1 MEEPQPTHAPEL
13 LAPAGDWL
21 CARAAV
27 ENGADAVY
35 FGLATETCFNARA
48 RAKNF
53 TPDELPE
60 LIVWLHRRGVKGY
73 VAVNTLVFPRELE
86 EVETLLRRIAEAGA
100 DAVIVQDA
108 GAARLAHELCPG
120 LPLHA
125 STQMTLSSAEAIRTV
140 EPLGIRR
147 VILPRELSIREI
159 GQIRAGTG
167 LELEVF
173 VHGALCVAYSGQCL
187 ASKTLGGRSGNRGQ
201 CAQPCR
207 LPYQVVCDGNDLNGV
222 SRFREG
228 DAPAEPQR
236 SSQCLPFG
244 PARQEPRPPARYP
257 LSTQDLAAY
266 DLVPELVRAG
276 VAAMK
281 IEGRLKSAEY
291 VAAVT
296 GLYRRAIDAAAACPP
311 QEGGHSCLPL
321 EFTRQQIEQLSLS
334 FSRGFCHGWLE
345 GPNHKALVSG
355 RSPATRGIL
364 LGEVRAAGRGRAA
377 VELVSAVQRGDGIV
391 FEADAAE
398 SDVQGGRVY
407 EVLVD
412 GRSMKEPV
420 AAGVVELTFARG
432 AIDWKEIRP
441 GQRLFKTDDP
451 RLGRQLRRTFT
462 GGESRRRVALDL
474 IVEAAAGRPL
484 RISGR
489 TDSGVVCRLESPE
502 PLQEAVK
509 HPLTAE
515 TLREQLGRLGRTTY
529 QLRHLETR
537 IDGRPMVPL
546 SVLGQLRR
554 GMVEQLDAGAGRVLP
569 RPVAVGSPLVRL
581 RTMISAGRRQSEVS
595 TTAVDHTAE
604 GGCATTTTEGGCAA
618 TAPETAEGGCS
629 SEVPQLHV
637 LCRSIEQLQTV
648 LDCGIRCLVVDF
660 QDVRLCREAVQRIHR
675 AGAKAVMATP
685 RIQKPGEEA
694 VFKTLAGC
702 GPDGFLA
709 RNLGGLG
716 FCSREGIPAVADCSL
731 NATNELTI
739 HWLREQGALRVTAAY
754 DLGREG
760 LWDLASAVPPA
771 WLEVVVHQRVPM
783 FHTEHCLFC
792 ALLSCGTDQSN
803 CGRPCRRHEVR
814 LRDRMGMEHLV
825 SAEFGCRNTVYSA
838 KPQGSPELIPGLLR
852 RGVRHFRVEF
862 LQTAASDEVRSVVQ
876 RYHRVLRAVVGIQAG
891 PNGSADG
898 RRALGAVIPPQDGA
912 A

>member
-1 MEEPQPTHAPEL
+1 MLAFAPTAAAFPEQALDAVEEPQPTHAPEL

-35 FGLATETCFNARA
+35 FGLATATCFNARA
-48 RAKNF
+48 RAQNF

-73 VAVNTLVFPRELE
+73 VALNTLVFPRELE
-86 EVETLLRRIAEAGA
+86 EVEGLLRGIVEAGA
-100 DAVIVQDA
+100 DAVIVQDL
-108 GAARLAHELCPG
+108 GVARLARELCPE

-159 GQIRAGTG
+159 GQVRAGTG

-187 ASKTLGGRSGNRGQ
+187 ASRTLGGRSGNRGE

-236 SSQCLPFG
+236 SSQCLSSG

-296 GLYRRAIDAAAACPP
+296 GLYRRAIDAAVACPP
-311 QEGGHSCLPL
+311 QEGRHSGQSQEGRHSCLPL
-321 EFTRQQIEQLSLS
+321 AFTRQEIEQLSLS

-355 RSPATRGIL
+355 RTPATRGIL
-364 LGEVRAAGRGRAA
+364 LGEVRAAGRGRVA
-377 VELVSAVQRGDGIV
+377 VELAAAIQRGDGVV
-391 FEADAAE
+391 FEGDGSADAE
-398 SDVQGGRVY
+398 QGGRVY
-407 EVLVD
+407 EVFVD
-412 GRSMKEPV
+412 GRSVEEPV

-432 AIDWKEIRP
+432 AIDWKKIRP
-441 GQRLFKTDDP
+441 GQRLFKTNDP
-451 RLGRQLRRTFT
+451 RLDRQLRRTFT
-462 GGESRRRVALDL
+462 GAESRRRVALDL
-474 IVEAAAGRPL
+474 VVEAVAGRPL
-484 RISGR
+484 RIAGR
-489 TDSGVVCRLESPE
+489 TASGVVCGLESRE

-515 TLREQLGRLGRTTY
+515 VLREQLGRLGSTTY
-529 QLRHLETR
+529 QLRHLEAR
-537 IDGRPMVPL
+537 IEGRPMVPL

-554 GMVEQLDAGAGRVLP
+554 GMVEQLDAGAGRILP
-569 RPVAVGSPLVRL
+569 RAVAEGSPLVRF
-581 RTMISAGRRQSEVS
+581 RAMISADARQSEDS
-595 TTAVDHTAE
+595 TTAADHTAE
-604 GGCATTTTEGGCAA
+604 GGCATMA
-618 TAPETAEGGCS
+618 
-629 SEVPQLHV
+629 PQLHV
-637 LCRSIEQLQTV
+637 LCRSIEQLQTI

-660 QDVRLCREAVQRIHR
+660 PDVRRCREAVQRIR
-675 AGAKAVMATP
+675 EAGAKGVLATP
-685 RIQKPGEEA
+685 RIQKPDEEA
-694 VFKTLAGC
+694 VFRTLADC
-702 GPDGFLA
+702 GPDGFLV

-716 FCSREGIPAVADCSL
+716 FCSREGIPAVADFSL
-731 NATNELTI
+731 NAANELAVY
-739 HWLREQGALRVTAAY
+739 WLREQGALRVTAAH
-754 DLGREG
+754 DLGRG
-760 LWDLASAVPPA
+760 QLWDLVAAVPPE
-771 WLEVVVHQRVPM
+771 WLEVVVHQHVPM

-792 ALLSCGTDQSN
+792 ALLSPGTDKSN

-814 LRDRMGMEHLV
+814 LRDRMGMEHLLR
-825 SAEFGCRNTVYSA
+825 AEFGCRNTVYCA
-838 KPQGSPELIPGLLR
+838 VPQEDAELASGLLK

-862 LQTAASDEVRSVVQ
+862 LETAAPHEVRSVVQ
-876 RYHRVLRAVVGIQAG
+876 RHRR
-891 PNGSADG
+891 
-898 RRALGAVIPPQDGA
+898 VIPAG
-912 A
+912 